1 MRNCVYRR
9 SIKIRKRMDLYI
21 PAFFF
26 TFIFIGYAKAQ
37 PRENDF
43 GIWLNANLEKD
54 IGNKWSA
61 GINTEIRTM
70 DNTRS
75 IDRWQAGVNGSY
87 KICQTLRLNAG
98 YEIHLKNRNV
108 DGISEIV
115 PRHRMMLGLSKRW
128 NVVEW
133 LKLSIRERYQYTY
146 MTAKSNIDATSNHHL
161 RCRLKAE
168 MEINNVRWK
177 PFASIETFNNIAKHF
192 NIDEIRGSTGS
203 TYKISRHHI
212 VYIAY
217 IINLKEANNG
227 LNKAS
232 HVVNSGYILKF

>member
-1 MRNCVYRR
+1 MKKEKLRR
-9 SIKIRKRMDLYI
+9 RVWTTKRKNTLI
-21 PAFFF
+21 H
-26 TFIFIGYAKAQ
+26 TLILSFISTGLTKAHATD
-37 PRENDF
+37 NDF
-43 GIWLNANLEKD
+43 GIWLCANIEKKID
-54 IGNKWSA
+54 DKWSV
-61 GINTEIRTM
+61 GSSTELHTMNNTK
-70 DNTRS
+70 S

-115 PRHRMMLGLSKRW
+115 PRHRLMLGLSKRW

-133 LKLSIRERYQYTY
+133 LNLSIRERYQYTY